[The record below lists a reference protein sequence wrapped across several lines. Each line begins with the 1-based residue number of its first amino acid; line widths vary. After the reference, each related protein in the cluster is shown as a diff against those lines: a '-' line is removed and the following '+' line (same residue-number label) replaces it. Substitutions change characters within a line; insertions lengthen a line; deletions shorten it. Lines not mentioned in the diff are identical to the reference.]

1 MHHNVTY
8 EPAPARAL
16 DTSSSGV
23 EFLLEGVEGAPAFED
38 SIPERAVTKYTTI
51 APVLGRRW
59 RKVPPEE

>member
-1 MHHNVTY
+1 
-8 EPAPARAL
+8 L

>member
-1 MHHNVTY
+1 MRRKGTY

-23 EFLLEGVEGAPAFED
+23 EFLFEVVEGAPAFKD
-38 SIPERAVTKYTTI
+38 SIPERAVAKYATV